1 VDSVPDVRYA
11 RTSDGITIAY
21 QVFGQGPPVV
31 WLPSLSN
38 VLAQWRVPAM
48 RRAYE
53 DLARS
58 MTGPFTATKDM

>member
-1 VDSVPDVRYA
+1 MRYA

-48 RRAYE
+48 RRAYRNSP
-53 DLARS
+53 DR
-58 MTGPFTATKDM
+58 